1 MKLMK
6 GEVVACFI
14 AGTIL
19 GSMADASR
27 EPCRAWID
35 PIEDVLGGIVLVA
48 VVIAAGKL
56 LEKG

>member
-1 MKLMK
+1 MK